1 MKKYDV
7 FVIGSGMAGMNIAN
21 ICAGKGLKV
30 GITDELPYGGTCALR
45 GCDPKKIMLAATEA
59 KDFTSRLH
67 EKHISEVPAINW
79 KAAMKFKQEF
89 VDAMP
94 PKIEKGY
101 KNNGIDTYYQSA
113 KFISENQLQV
123 GDETIEAGKI
133 VIATGAKSRVLGI
146 PGEEYTLNSTDFLN
160 FKELPKSLLF
170 IGGGYIAFEFAH
182 MATRFGSE
190 VTILHRGERPLKN
203 FDPFIVEQL
212 TQATKKLNIKLVLN
226 TNVTA
231 VEKSGDS
238 FKVTGK
244 NGDEEQKWEAEAV
257 IKSAGRPP
265 AIFDLELEKANIAF
279 GKRGIEVNE
288 YLQSTTNP
296 NIYAAG
302 DSADTDGIP
311 LTPVAVMEGH
321 IVASNIV
328 KGNSKKPDYTAI
340 PTVVFTLPTMASV
353 GLSEEKAIEKGFDF
367 TVNKNSVPGWFTA
380 KRMNEKTYAYKTLIE
395 KETGKILGVHLIGP
409 HAEDVINLFAMA
421 IKAGLTSRDIKTM
434 IFTYPTASSD
444 IVHMV

>member
-59 KDFTSRLH
+59 KDFTQRLH
-67 EKHISEVPAINW
+67 EKQISEVPAINW
-79 KAAMKFKQEF
+79 EAAMKFKQEF

-101 KNNGIDTYYQSA
+101 KKNGVETFHQSA

-133 VIATGAKSRVLGI
+133 VIATGAKPRVLGI
-146 PGEEYTLNSTDFLN
+146 PGEEYTLTSTDFLN
-160 FKELPKSLLF
+160 LDKLPKSLVF

-182 MATRFGSE
+182 MAARFGSQ
-190 VTILHRGERPLKN
+190 VTILHRGDRPLEN

-212 TQATKKLNIKLVLN
+212 TEATKKLNIKVVLS

-231 VEKSGDS
+231 VEKSGNS

-244 NGDEEQKWEAEAV
+244 NGGGKQNWEAETV
-257 IKSAGRPP
+257 INSAGRPP
-265 AIFDLELEKANIAF
+265 AIFDLDLEKANIAF
-279 GKRGIEVNE
+279 GKRGIDVNE
-288 YLQSTTNP
+288 YLQSKSNP

-302 DSADTDGIP
+302 DAANTDGIP

-321 IVASNIV
+321 IVASNIT
-328 KGNSKKPDYTAI
+328 KGNTKKPDYTAI
-340 PTVVFTLPTMASV
+340 STVVFTLPTMASV
-353 GLSEEKAIEKGFDF
+353 GLSEGKATKQGIDF
-367 TVNKNSVPGWFTA
+367 TVKKNSVPGWFTA

-395 KETGKILGVHLIGP
+395 TETGKILGAHLIGP

-421 IKAGLTSRDIKTM
+421 IKAEFTSMDIKTM
-434 IFTYPTASSD
+434 ILTYPSASSD
-444 IVHMV
+444 IVYMV

>member
-59 KDFTSRLH
+59 KDFAQRLH
-67 EKHISEVPAINW
+67 EKQISEVPAINW
-79 KAAMKFKQEF
+79 EAAMKFKQEF

-101 KNNGIDTYYQSA
+101 EKNGVETFHQSA

-146 PGEEYTLNSTDFLN
+146 PGEEYTLTSTDFLN

-182 MATRFGSE
+182 MAARFGSE
-190 VTILHRGERPLKN
+190 VTILHRGERPLEN

-212 TQATKKLNIKLVLN
+212 TQATKKLNIKVVLN

-244 NGDEEQKWEAEAV
+244 KGDEEQNWEAEAV
-257 IKSAGRPP
+257 INSAGRPP
-265 AIFDLELEKANIAF
+265 AIFDLDLEKANISY
-279 GKRGIEVNE
+279 GKKGIDVNE
-288 YLQSTTNP
+288 YLQSTSSP

-395 KETGKILGVHLIGP
+395 KETGKILGAHLIGP

-421 IKAGLTSRDIKTM
+421 IKAGLTSKDIKTM
-434 IFTYPTASSD
+434 ILTYPTASSD
-444 IVHMV
+444 IVYMV